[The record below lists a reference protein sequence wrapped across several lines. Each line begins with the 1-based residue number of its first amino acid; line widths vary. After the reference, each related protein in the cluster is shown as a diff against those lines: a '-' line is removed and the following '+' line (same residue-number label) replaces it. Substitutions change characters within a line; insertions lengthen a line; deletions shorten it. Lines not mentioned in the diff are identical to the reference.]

1 MSCQF
6 LFRKAKRCW
15 TGKAMTCAAS
25 VQMVGSFSFV
35 IPAQELFTEVM
46 TWFIADRRFYQ
57 NNPPENLYIDRH
69 ISKRVKGI
77 LIKHWAQSGWTLPQ
91 TLHKWE
97 LHAPGCPFIVLISS
111 FHAKINVLG
120 CLPSWDI
127 SKMRILVIFTLFCC
141 YDVAFWCYL
150 TAIFGIIVPVAHFF
164 RNYVSYTLSGEL
176 L

>member
-1 MSCQF
+1 MKFNGMYHKLNSVNLVSVWNRLHSMNRLVLHSLNLMLGELLGANREFCCILFLSIVLFKLLISSNNSTVVTTTYICRMVFHCMSCQF
-6 LFRKAKRCW
+6 LFQKVKRCR

-77 LIKHWAQSGWTLPQ
+77 LIKHRA
-91 TLHKWE
+91 
-97 LHAPGCPFIVLISS
+97 
-111 FHAKINVLG
+111 
-120 CLPSWDI
+120 
-127 SKMRILVIFTLFCC
+127 
-141 YDVAFWCYL
+141 
-150 TAIFGIIVPVAHFF
+150 
-164 RNYVSYTLSGEL
+164 
-176 L
+176 